1 MPDKQGDRLGVL
13 LLFNLQPCP
22 VPTNHL
28 WESSCLQALRSS
40 SKSPLTPGK
49 GQPAGWATFQQTSL
63 VQKKVLAMP
72 HGRGPPAMSG
82 QGSKVEQRTL
92 KIPPST
98 GFEGNPENTLSHH
111 QVPPKN
117 ASGFPGRSNSK
128 EFPCEAKTQVLS
140 LDREDPL
147 EKGMA
152 TRSSILAWRI
162 PMERAAWW
170 ATVHGVA
177 EGQARLHD

>member
-1 MPDKQGDRLGVL
+1 MDLGCSCCL
-13 LLFNLQPCP
+13 ISNHARCP
-22 VPTNHL
+22 QIPSGNPPASRP
-28 WESSCLQALRSS
+28 SSLPSSPPFLQARDSMLGGPRSS
-40 SKSPLTPGK
+40 RPHWCKRKSWQCLMGET
-49 GQPAGWATFQQTSL
+49 
-63 VQKKVLAMP
+63 
-72 HGRGPPAMSG
+72 GPPAMSG

-111 QVPPKN
+111 QVPPRN

-140 LDREDPL
+140 LDLEDPL

-177 EGQARLHD
+177 ESQTRLHD

>member
-1 MPDKQGDRLGVL
+1 MGE
-13 LLFNLQPCP
+13 
-22 VPTNHL
+22 T
-28 WESSCLQALRSS
+28 
-40 SKSPLTPGK
+40 
-49 GQPAGWATFQQTSL
+49 
-63 VQKKVLAMP
+63 
-72 HGRGPPAMSG
+72 GPPAMSG

-111 QVPPKN
+111 QVPLRN
-117 ASGFPGRSNSK
+117 VSGFPGSSNSK

-147 EKGMA
+147 EKGKA